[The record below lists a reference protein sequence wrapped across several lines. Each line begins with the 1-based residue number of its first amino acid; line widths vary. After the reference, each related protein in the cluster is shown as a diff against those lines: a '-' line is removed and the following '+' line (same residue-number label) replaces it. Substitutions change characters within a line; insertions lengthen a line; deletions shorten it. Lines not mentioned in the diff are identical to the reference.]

1 MFSYFDGNNDLV
13 YDNDKLKVICVLIK
27 NISSG
32 NVILNMVSYCL
43 LFCDKDWSDIFI
55 KLIELCFC

>member
-1 MFSYFDGNNDLV
+1 MFSYFDGNSDLV

-27 NISSG
+27 NISSSD
-32 NVILNMVSYCL
+32 VILNMGNYYL
-43 LFCDKDWSDIFI
+43 LFCDNDWSDVFI